1 MTKLVR
7 GVGVNDGKYPSK
19 VKGKRVKEY
28 VLWHGILRRC
38 YDPKYHE
45 RHPSYLGCSV
55 SENFKNY
62 SYFYEW
68 CQTQIGF
75 DQENYHL
82 DKDLILK
89 GNKVYSEKT
98 CLFLPQ
104 ELNKLLTTSRGLR
117 GSFPIG
123 ISDHKGKFLVQCNTA
138 STNRYLGCFNTVEE
152 AFNAYKQAKETYIKT
167 QAEEWKA
174 LIDPRA
180 FAALMAYE
188 VSISD

>member
-1 MTKLVR
+1 MIKLIY
-7 GVGVNDGKYPSK
+7 GVGINDGKYPAK
-19 VKGKRVKEY
+19 VNGKIIKEY
-28 VLWHGILRRC
+28 KLWLGLLKRC
-38 YDPKYHE
+38 YSPIYHRE
-45 RHPSYLGCSV
+45 NPTYISCKA

-68 CQTQIGF
+68 AQQQIGF

-82 DKDLILK
+82 DKDLVLK

-98 CLFLPQ
+98 CLFVPQ
-104 ELNKLLTTSRGLR
+104 ELNKLLTTSRVLR

-138 STNRYLGCFNTVEE
+138 LTNRYLGCFNTVEE

-167 QAEEWKA
+167 QAEKWKA
-174 LIDPRA
+174 LINPRA